1 MIVLALGLTAFVL
14 CFVATPLVRNLFLQL
29 GKVDE
34 PDSHRKF
41 HVAAVPRS
49 GGIGIFLAYFAALGL
64 VYLFLPTGAV
74 VYVNHTS
81 LLRAVLPAVA
91 VMFAVGLADDLYD
104 LRPRVK
110 LVGQLVAALVAV
122 SLGAR
127 LTLIHG
133 PHWLGFLLS
142 VVWLLACT
150 NAVNLIDGMDGLATG
165 VGLLATVTTLFV
177 ALLSG
182 NVGLAMATAPLVG
195 ALLAFLRYNF
205 SPATVFL
212 GDSGSLTIGFLLG
225 CVGLVWEGHAG
236 MLGMVSPLMVMAL
249 PLVDVGLSIGRRF
262 LRRRPIFEGDRGHIH
277 HRVLAL
283 GFSTRGAALLLY
295 SCCFVSASLAL
306 VQTFGRREMGFSII
320 LLFAILVAIGIRRLG
335 YVEFSAARKLFS
347 HRKLRRAVADEI
359 FLEEL
364 RHALT
369 AARTTEDCW
378 IVLHRTCKELSHDG
392 SHLQL
397 GSERSIREAMQAST
411 AASQLRVVLAENH
424 WLLLTG
430 HTLTATRSLAS
441 LTHHIQ
447 VAVHQRLS
455 TLEAPSLALTKA
467 A

>member
-14 CFVATPLVRNLFLQL
+14 CFVATPVVRNLFLRL

-34 PDSHRKF
+34 PDSKRKF
-41 HVAAVPRS
+41 HIAAVPRS
-49 GGIGIFLAYFAALGL
+49 GGIGIFVAYFAALGL
-64 VYLFLPTGAV
+64 VYLFLPRGAQI
-74 VYVNHTS
+74 YVNHTA

-91 VMFAVGLADDLYD
+91 VMFAVGLADDLLN
-104 LRPRVK
+104 LRPRTK
-110 LVGQLVAALVAV
+110 LAGQFVAALLAV
-122 SLGAR
+122 SMGAR

-133 PHWLGFLLS
+133 PHWLAFVLS
-142 VVWLLACT
+142 IVWLLACT

-165 VGLLATVTTLFV
+165 VGLTATATTLFV
-177 ALLSG
+177 ALLTG
-182 NVGLAMATAPLVG
+182 NVGLAMATAPLAG

-212 GDSGSLTIGFLLG
+212 GDSGSLTVGFLLG

-236 MLGMVSPLMVMAL
+236 MLGMVSPLMIMAL
-249 PLVDVGLSIGRRF
+249 PLVDVSLSIGRRF
-262 LRRRPIFEGDRGHIH
+262 LRRQPIFEGDRGHIH

-283 GFSTRGAALLLY
+283 GFSPRGAALLLY
-295 SCCFVSASLAL
+295 CCCFVSASLAL
-306 VQTFGRREMGFSII
+306 VQTFGQREMGFSII
-320 LLFAILVAIGIRRLG
+320 LLFAILVALGIRRLG
-335 YVEFSAARKLFS
+335 YVEFRAARKTLS
-347 HRKLRRAVADEI
+347 HGRVRRAVADEI

-364 RHALT
+364 RRALT
-369 AARTTEDCW
+369 AAETIDDCW
-378 IVLHRTCKELSHDG
+378 IVLQRTCKELSHNG

-397 GSERSIREAMQAST
+397 GSERTIREAMQAST

-430 HTLTATRSLAS
+430 PTPTATRSLAD

-447 VAVHQRLS
+447 VAVQHRLS
-455 TLEAPSLALTKA
+455 TMQSSSLALTKA